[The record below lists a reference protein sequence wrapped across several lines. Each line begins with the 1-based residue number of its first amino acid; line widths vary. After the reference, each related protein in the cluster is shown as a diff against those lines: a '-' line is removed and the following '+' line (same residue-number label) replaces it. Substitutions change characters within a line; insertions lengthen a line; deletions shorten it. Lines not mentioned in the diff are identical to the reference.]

1 MYYKSIYF
9 EKYGDKN
16 QVILI
21 LPGWGNTRETFN
33 NIINYFKE
41 NYTIYILDYPGFGKS
56 KIINKE
62 LTIYDYAY
70 LIKDFIENQKINN
83 PIIIAHSFG
92 GRITSI
98 LNNYIKIKK
107 IILIDV
113 SGIKRL
119 NIKVKIKTYIYK
131 LLKLLINL
139 LPKKKQKY
147 YKEKLFNYFSSP
159 DYKNIN
165 INMRNTFKNII
176 KEDLKKYYKNIKVET
191 LIIWGEKDI
200 DTPLK
205 DAYKLNKIIKNSGL
219 IILKNLPHY
228 SYLYNPYRINKIIEI
243 FLKEKESSSTIL
255 FDINLFC
262 FIIFN
267 YKSSMEMCSS
277 FFT

>member
-1 MYYKSIYF
+1 MYYKSIYYQ
-9 EKYGDKN
+9 KYGNKN

-56 KIINKE
+56 KTINKE
-62 LTIYDYAY
+62 LTIYDYAS
-70 LIKDFIENQKINN
+70 LINEFIQNQNIKN

-107 IILIDV
+107 LILIDV
-113 SGIKRL
+113 SGIKR
-119 NIKVKIKTYIYK
+119 IKLKVELKKYLYK
-131 LLKLLINL
+131 LLKLLIKL
-139 LPKKKQKY
+139 LPRKKQNY

-176 KEDLKKYYKNIKVET
+176 KEDLKNYYKNIKVET
-191 LIIWGEKDI
+191 LIIWGEKDE

-205 DAYKLNKIIKNSGL
+205 DAYLLNKIISNSGL

-228 SYLYNPYRINKIIEI
+228 SYLYNPHKINKIIEI
-243 FLKEKESSSTIL
+243 FLKEKTE
-255 FDINLFC
+255 
-262 FIIFN
+262 
-267 YKSSMEMCSS
+267 
-277 FFT
+277 

>member
-1 MYYKSIYF
+1 MYYKSIYY
-9 EKYGDKN
+9 EKHGDKK

-41 NYTIYILDYPGFGKS
+41 SYTIYILDYPGFGKS
-56 KIINKE
+56 KAITKE
-62 LTIYDYAY
+62 LTIYDYAF
-70 LIKDFIENQKINN
+70 LIKDFIEKLNIIN

-98 LNNYIKIKK
+98 LNNYINIKK
-107 IILIDV
+107 LILIDV

-119 NIKVKIKTYIYK
+119 NIKVEIKKYIYK
-131 LLKLLINL
+131 TLRKIVKI

-147 YKEKLFNYFSSP
+147 FQEKLFNYFSSP

-176 KEDLKKYYKNIKVET
+176 KEDLKKYYKKIKVET
-191 LIIWGEKDI
+191 LIIWGEKDE

-205 DAYKLNKIIKNSGL
+205 DAYLLNKIIKNSGL

-228 SYLYNPYRINKIIEI
+228 SYLYNPHKINKIIEI
-243 FLKEKESSSTIL
+243 FLKEKTE
-255 FDINLFC
+255 
-262 FIIFN
+262 
-267 YKSSMEMCSS
+267 
-277 FFT
+277 

>member
-1 MYYKSIYF
+1 MYYKSIYYQ
-9 EKYGDKN
+9 KYGNKN

-56 KIINKE
+56 KTINKE
-62 LTIYDYAY
+62 LTIYDYAS
-70 LIKDFIENQKINN
+70 LINEFIQNQNIKN

-113 SGIKRL
+113 SGIKR
-119 NIKVKIKTYIYK
+119 IKLKVELKKYLYK
-131 LLKLLINL
+131 LLKLLIKL
-139 LPKKKQKY
+139 LPRKKQNY
-147 YKEKLFNYFSSP
+147 YKEKLFNSFSSP

-176 KEDLKKYYKNIKVET
+176 KEDLKNYYKNIKVET
-191 LIIWGEKDI
+191 LIIWGEKDE

-205 DAYKLNKIIKNSGL
+205 DAYLLNKIISNSGL

-228 SYLYNPYRINKIIEI
+228 SYLYNPHKINKIIEI
-243 FLKEKESSSTIL
+243 FLKEKTE
-255 FDINLFC
+255 
-262 FIIFN
+262 
-267 YKSSMEMCSS
+267 
-277 FFT
+277 

>member
-41 NYTIYILDYPGFGKS
+41 EYTIYILDYPGFGKS

-98 LNNYIKIKK
+98 LNNYI
-107 IILIDV
+107 
-113 SGIKRL
+113 
-119 NIKVKIKTYIYK
+119 NIKVKIKNYIYK

-219 IILKNLPHY
+219 IILKNQPHY

-243 FLKEKESSSTIL
+243 FLKEKAE
-255 FDINLFC
+255 
-262 FIIFN
+262 
-267 YKSSMEMCSS
+267 
-277 FFT
+277 

>member
-1 MYYKSIYF
+1 MYYKSIYYQ
-9 EKYGDKN
+9 KYGNKN

-56 KIINKE
+56 KTINKE
-62 LTIYDYAY
+62 LTIYDYAS
-70 LIKDFIENQKINN
+70 LINEFIQNQNIKN

-113 SGIKRL
+113 SGIKR
-119 NIKVKIKTYIYK
+119 IKLKVALKKYLYK
-131 LLKLLINL
+131 LLKLLIKL
-139 LPKKKQKY
+139 LPRKKQNY

-176 KEDLKKYYKNIKVET
+176 KEDLRNYYKNIKVET
-191 LIIWGEKDI
+191 LIIWGEKDE

-205 DAYKLNKIIKNSGL
+205 DAYLLNKIISNSGL

-228 SYLYNPYRINKIIEI
+228 SYLYNPHKINKIIEI
-243 FLKEKESSSTIL
+243 FLKEKTE
-255 FDINLFC
+255 
-262 FIIFN
+262 
-267 YKSSMEMCSS
+267 
-277 FFT
+277 

>member
-41 NYTIYILDYPGFGKS
+41 EYTIYILDYPGFGKS

-119 NIKVKIKTYIYK
+119 NMKVKIKNYIYK

-243 FLKEKESSSTIL
+243 FLKEKAE
-255 FDINLFC
+255 
-262 FIIFN
+262 
-267 YKSSMEMCSS
+267 
-277 FFT
+277 

>member
-147 YKEKLFNYFSSP
+147 YKEKLFNYFLLL
-159 DYKNIN
+159 
-165 INMRNTFKNII
+165 II
-176 KEDLKKYYKNIKVET
+176 KILILICAILLK
-191 LIIWGEKDI
+191 
-200 DTPLK
+200 
-205 DAYKLNKIIKNSGL
+205 
-219 IILKNLPHY
+219 IL
-228 SYLYNPYRINKIIEI
+228 
-243 FLKEKESSSTIL
+243 
-255 FDINLFC
+255 
-262 FIIFN
+262 
-267 YKSSMEMCSS
+267 
-277 FFT
+277 